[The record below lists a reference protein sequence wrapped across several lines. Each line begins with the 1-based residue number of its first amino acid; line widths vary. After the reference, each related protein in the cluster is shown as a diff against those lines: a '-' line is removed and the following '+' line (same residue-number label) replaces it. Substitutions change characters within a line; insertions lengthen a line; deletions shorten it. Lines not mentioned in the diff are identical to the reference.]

1 MPTKPTR
8 LLFVCT
14 GNTCRSQMAHA
25 MAAEMAEHMDT
36 SVDIISRGIFANP
49 GTLTTADALILLA
62 EQGIEWLG
70 TSRQLETKDVIW
82 ADHVWVMTQEHLR
95 YVQALVSTTHTECLP
110 KIELLVDESEVLDPL
125 GLGIEAYQALHIE
138 LLELLPKRLAVISA
152 PSAA

>member
-1 MPTKPTR
+1 MPIKPMR

-25 MAAEMAEHMDT
+25 MTAEMVKHMDK
-36 SVDIISRGIFANP
+36 SIDIISRGILANP
-49 GTLTTADALILLA
+49 GTLTTADALTVLA

-70 TSRQLETKDVIW
+70 TSRQLEAKDVIW

-95 YVQALVSTTHTECLP
+95 WVQALVFTIHAERLP
-110 KIELLVDESEVLDPL
+110 KIELLVGESEVLDPL

-138 LLELLPKRLAVISA
+138 LQELLTKRLSA
-152 PSAA
+152 FPR